1 MTRRPYFIS
10 LGEIDE
16 GDLLDL
22 EGHQYLVIDHNPD
35 DDLITIQTDEEIR
48 AHGLA
53 PIRKTILASRIED
66 GEIVSLSLAL
76 EVGGTRRVCSSTSV
90 RREHEIWERL
100 RMNREELI
108 ADMLNRSGR
117 QEEALSRAVKRA
129 REAKVNGGEPD
140 AAWAMGEKLM
150 TALVFQS
157 EHQLEALGYSEADA
171 IDRLRYDF
179 AVSAEEFPSVLEE
192 IRSEL

>member
-1 MTRRPYFIS
+1 MDK
-10 LGEIDE
+10 LV
-16 GDLLDL
+16 LLAFD
-22 EGHQYLVIDHNPD
+22 
-35 DDLITIQTDEEIR
+35 
-48 AHGLA
+48 
-53 PIRKTILASRIED
+53 
-66 GEIVSLSLAL
+66 
-76 EVGGTRRVCSSTSV
+76 VGPVGQSV
-90 RREHEIWERL
+90 RREYEIWERL

-117 QEEALSRAVKRA
+117 QEEELSRAVERA

-140 AAWAMGEKLM
+140 AAWSMGEKLM